1 MNYAPSPRDAFNPAP
16 ESPIPYHDVNDD
28 GARRELRA
36 GLALIAVFFLSFL
49 GWAAFARLDSAAYAV
64 GSVTVAGHRQTIQHK
79 DGGIVSSINVHE
91 GSEVRA
97 GQVVMSLAPAE
108 VEAAERAMTSQVF
121 GLQAQRARLLA
132 EQAGA
137 RHVDAPPEFATLP
150 AASRADAARALALQE
165 TELAAR
171 RAALAGQKHI
181 LNQRSAQLRETITG
195 YRHENSA
202 TTEQKR
208 LIGDELAGMQSL
220 AAKGF
225 ASINRVRSLQR
236 AAAGLQG
243 QSAEL
248 EANAARSEAQIGE
261 MRSQALSLDTDRMQ
275 EVTKALRETEFQLND
290 LLPKLHALREQLAQT
305 QIRAPVSGHVVDLT
319 MFTVGG
325 VVAPGQRLLDIVPT
339 HRTLVIDGQL
349 SPTDTDGV
357 HVGQRA
363 EVKIM
368 SIQDRSLPILIGV
381 VTRLSA
387 DSLTDPRTGQRYFT
401 IEVVVPQAEV
411 NRITTLRGINGGLR
425 AGQPVQIVI
434 PLRKRTALQY
444 LTEPLSNAM
453 WRSFRER

>member
-1 MNYAPSPRDAFNPAP
+1 MNYDPAP
-16 ESPIPYHDVNDD
+16 GNAFVPAAGPIPHRIVPDD
-28 GARRELRA
+28 SARGELRA
-36 GLALIAVFFLSFL
+36 GLFLTGAFVLGFL
-49 GWAAFARLDSAAYAV
+49 GWASFARLDAAAFAQ
-64 GSVTVAGHRQTIQHK
+64 GAVTVAGHRQSIQHK
-79 DGGIVSSINVHE
+79 DGGIISSIAVHE
-91 GSEVRA
+91 GSAVRA

-108 VEAAERAMTSQVF
+108 VEAAERALTSQVF

-132 EQAGA
+132 EQSGA
-137 RHVDAPPEFATLP
+137 RHVVAPPEFATLP
-150 AASRADAARALALQE
+150 PASRADAARALALQE
-165 TELAAR
+165 AELTAR
-171 RAALAGQKHI
+171 RAALEGQKHI
-181 LNQRSAQLRETITG
+181 LGQRTAQLRETITG
-195 YRHENSA
+195 YRRENEA
-202 TTEQKR
+202 TRDQSR
-208 LIGDELAGMQSL
+208 LIGDELVGMQGL

-236 AAAGLQG
+236 AEAGLRG

-248 EANAARSEAQIGE
+248 AANAARSEAQIGE

-275 EVTKALRETEFQLND
+275 EIAKTLRETEFQLND

-305 QIRAPVSGHVVDLT
+305 QIRAPATGHVVDLT

-339 HRTLVIDGQL
+339 HRNLVIDGQL
-349 SPTDTDGV
+349 SPNDTDGV

-368 SIQDRSLPILIGV
+368 SIQDRSLPILIGT

-387 DSLTDPRTGQRYFT
+387 DSLTDPRSGQRYFT
-401 IEVVVPQAEV
+401 LEVSVPQDEV
-411 NRITTLRGINGGLR
+411 DRIRTLRGINGGLR
-425 AGQPVQIVI
+425 AGQPVQIVV